1 MIVLC
6 INVVERL
13 VDKLIIRN
21 YYDVVKVC
29 QDSLKTSQSKPSS
42 KNFSVLLNL
51 IVSNPE
57 IQIHEFW

>member
-1 MIVLC
+1 MINLC

-29 QDSLKTSQSKPSS
+29 QNSLKTSQSKPSR
-42 KNFSVLLNL
+42 KKFSVLVSLN
-51 IVSNPE
+51 VCNPE
-57 IQIHEFW
+57 IAIHEF